1 MKSIKK
7 LTFYLLVFSLISLG
21 CSDNQTEFTTF
32 KYFES
37 STIETQNDPNFF
49 LATIENGNNLVFE
62 YEYVLEADPDIAD
75 SGFSE
80 TILFEIDP
88 TLNEFT
94 YSNQELVD
102 SNTYYRQL
110 CFCPTDDSIL
120 ITNGTISGRKLTERT
135 WEIDILID
143 IDFPSG
149 LPFLDKQ
156 VSGVF
161 VLSN

>member
-1 MKSIKK
+1 MRSRIIV
-7 LTFYLLVFSLISLG
+7 LILCLSLLG
-21 CSDNQTEFTTF
+21 CSQNQTDLYFY
-32 KYFES
+32 KYFKN
-37 STIETQNDPNFF
+37 STIDLPTTDNSYTASIISGDK
-49 LATIENGNNLVFE
+49 LVFE
-62 YEYVLEADPDIAD
+62 YTYDLEADPEIPD
-75 SGFSE
+75 SQFKE
-80 TILFEIDP
+80 TIIFEIDP
-88 TLNEFT
+88 TLNEFA

-120 ITNGTISGRKLTERT
+120 ITNGTISGRKLSERT
-135 WEIDILID
+135 WEVDILID